1 MSETETELPTVVYG
15 ILMRF
20 QIANGP
26 LMIPSAFFFFF
37 FVIWFRVAFFFFK
50 IIIEYFTWGLLLKQ

>member
-26 LMIPSAFFFFF
+26 LMIPSAFFFFCYLVQSSIF
-37 FVIWFRVAFFFFK
+37 
-50 IIIEYFTWGLLLKQ
+50 LKKKKNNHSNILHGVCF

>member
-26 LMIPSAFFFFF
+26 LMIPSAFFFFCYLVQSSIF
-37 FVIWFRVAFFFFK
+37 
-50 IIIEYFTWGLLLKQ
+50 